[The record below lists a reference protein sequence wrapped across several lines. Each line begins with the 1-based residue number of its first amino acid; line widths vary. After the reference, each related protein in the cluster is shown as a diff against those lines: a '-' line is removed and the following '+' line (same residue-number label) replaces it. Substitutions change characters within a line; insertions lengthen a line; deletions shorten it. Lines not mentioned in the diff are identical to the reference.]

1 MECCKC
7 MHLLYKTHII
17 CKRGSHIHIQPV
29 LPAHFQNAGLEKKQF
44 SLPSLFQATVRI
56 HIWLERWWKKRRR
69 TMTCLLHIRT
79 TTAASPNTKRKERN
93 EDLEEQ
99 NTVVYYQIQNKS
111 YYSDNEQTWDLF
123 SYYSLILANFSLVVF
138 PFSSRYSLYSKI
150 HIDPTFFNGLSILRP
165 MGSDTACMV

>member
-99 NTVVYYQIQNKS
+99 NTVVYLQIQNKS
-111 YYSDNEQTWDLF
+111 NYLSNEQRSGIQKSNNLQYNTLGHWVDR
-123 SYYSLILANFSLVVF
+123 LIDQASDGPSIIL
-138 PFSSRYSLYSKI
+138 
-150 HIDPTFFNGLSILRP
+150 ID
-165 MGSDTACMV
+165 

>member
-1 MECCKC
+1 MESINKITKEQNDLALEYTMECCKC

-17 CKRGSHIHIQPV
+17 CKRGSHIHIQPI

-79 TTAASPNTKRKERN
+79 TTAASPNTKRKERS

-99 NTVVYYQIQNKS
+99 NTVVYFQIQNKS
-111 YYSDNEQTWDLF
+111 CLVNYYS
-123 SYYSLILANFSLVVF
+123 Y
-138 PFSSRYSLYSKI
+138 
-150 HIDPTFFNGLSILRP
+150 
-165 MGSDTACMV
+165 

>member
-1 MECCKC
+1 MDYHKC

-99 NTVVYYQIQNKS
+99 NTVVYLQIQNKS
-111 YYSDNEQTWDLF
+111 NYLSNEQRQGIQKSDNLQYNTLGRWVDHLIDQASDGQWVAGLDLDH
-123 SYYSLILANFSLVVF
+123 
-138 PFSSRYSLYSKI
+138 SKLFI
-150 HIDPTFFNGLSILRP
+150 FICKVIKK
-165 MGSDTACMV
+165 

>member
-1 MECCKC
+1 MECYKC
-7 MHLLYKTHII
+7 IHSLYKTHII

-79 TTAASPNTKRKERN
+79 TTAASPNTKRKERS

-99 NTVVYYQIQNKS
+99 NTVVYLQIQNKS
-111 YYSDNEQTWDLF
+111 NCSSNEQRSGIQK
-123 SYYSLILANFSLVVF
+123 SYNLQHRCSKLSVRIVV
-138 PFSSRYSLYSKI
+138 RKTIRDYLRKI
-150 HIDPTFFNGLSILRP
+150 NG
-165 MGSDTACMV
+165 GQK